1 MLQFEEQIVEIS
13 DVFANET
20 SSASGCSCGCGSG
33 AGAGAGA

>member
-13 DVFANET
+13 DIFANEK
-20 SSASGCSCGCGSG
+20 SNAGGCSCGCGGG